1 MTLGSASHQ
10 KPGQPGRDTVAAGEA
25 HVTVARD
32 EARLACQQ
40 QEGLG
45 REDLLTRVLSRENMA
60 AAWKRVKAKPCA
72 A

>member
-10 KPGQPGRDTVAAGEA
+10 KPGNQGGTRLARDEA
-25 HVTVARD
+25 MVKVARD

-45 REDLLTRVLSRENMA
+45 REDPVNTGSIA
-60 AAWKRVKAKPCA
+60 
-72 A
+72 